1 MIDFIKLHINHLPPA
16 HFLSNNRLSHSQLV
30 TLPTGE
36 LNYPIISE
44 LEGFKIKIK
53 SENFTEISGSL
64 HKYYT
69 GGENYSDFTIDN
81 VKDAVNSLLAE
92 LNLTA
97 NQILVSNIE
106 FGVNLKVPWSAFE
119 VLDRL
124 IVYKSKPFV
133 PLVSNRTNAGSQ
145 AKFQQYEFKIYNK
158 GKQCNLKENVL
169 RIEIRVKKMAF
180 LARNLPSGASKLY
193 LSDIGSEE
201 LWQCFQT
208 KLNEAFG
215 YILFEDKTIN
225 SLKLPETDKIH
236 YLTGCNPKTWERIS
250 KSTERRVAYSENGL
264 LV

>member
-106 FGVNLKVPWSAFE
+106 FEN
-119 VLDRL
+119 
-124 IVYKSKPFV
+124 PFKK
-133 PLVSNRTNAGSQ
+133 
-145 AKFQQYEFKIYNK
+145 AK
-158 GKQCNLKENVL
+158 
-169 RIEIRVKKMAF
+169 KKM
-180 LARNLPSGASKLY
+180 
-193 LSDIGSEE
+193 
-201 LWQCFQT
+201 QT
-208 KLNEAFG
+208 ADNM
-215 YILFEDKTIN
+215 
-225 SLKLPETDKIH
+225 
-236 YLTGCNPKTWERIS
+236 R
-250 KSTERRVAYSENGL
+250 
-264 LV
+264 

>member
-16 HFLSNNRLSHSQLV
+16 YFLSNHSQLV

-208 KLNEAFG
+208 KLNEA
-215 YILFEDKTIN
+215 YYLKTKQLI
-225 SLKLPETDKIH
+225 
-236 YLTGCNPKTWERIS
+236 
-250 KSTERRVAYSENGL
+250 V
-264 LV
+264 